1 MDHSKGRD
9 ISASMHLIYVHRS
22 NVTVDMS
29 QGLVIRDMSQGLNK
43 IDKARLEFVV
53 DLVLRQSMAESGL
66 VVSHGGVGEPTQCS
80 EGEYRRTALGESAL
94 LDPHGASGDLSHG
107 LPWMQG

>member
-1 MDHSKGRD
+1 MDHSKGWD
-9 ISASMHLIYVHRS
+9 IGASMHEIDAHKPNAAVG
-22 NVTVDMS
+22 MS
-29 QGLVIRDMSQGLNK
+29 QGLLRVRGS

-66 VVSHGGVGEPTQCS
+66 VVSHGGVGEPTQRS
-80 EGEYRRTALGESAL
+80 EGEYRRTALGESTL